1 MGGVHG
7 RVDIYSIESAGI
19 EYSIDMKA
27 KPNCLVFLDNDTV
40 VVGGEAKEA
49 QVHSLIEKSLL
60 KSWDAHQTRI
70 RALHLLSPSILVT
83 ASSCDH
89 SIKVWGLDTDR
100 VSPVRLL
107 CSVDTGCRVTCLSAW
122 HPGLRNKGAKK
133 RSAEAVPKS
142 PLKKVKL
149 AEEKKASSVAPQTV
163 TVEEEI
169 TGKPKKEKLKK
180 KKKKKVSLE
189 GAAQSEDL
197 TAS

>member
-1 MGGVHG
+1 MG

-40 VVGGEAKEA
+40 VVGGESKEA
-49 QVHSLIEKSLL
+49 QDHSLIEKSLL
-60 KSWDAHQTRI
+60 KFWDAHQTGI

-122 HPGLRNKGAKK
+122 HPGLRNKGSKK
-133 RSAEAVPKS
+133 RSAEAVAKS

-149 AEEKKASSVAPQTV
+149 AEEKKTSSVAPQTV
-163 TVEEEI
+163 TVEEEV
-169 TGKPKKEKLKK
+169 TEKPKKEKPKK

-197 TAS
+197 IAS

>member
-1 MGGVHG
+1 MG
-7 RVDIYSIESAGI
+7 
-19 EYSIDMKA
+19 
-27 KPNCLVFLDNDTV
+27 
-40 VVGGEAKEA
+40 
-49 QVHSLIEKSLL
+49 VHSLIEKSLL

-70 RALHLLSPSILVT
+70 RALHLLSPSVLVT

-133 RSAEAVPKS
+133 RVSEEGSKS
-142 PLKKVKL
+142 PLKKVS
-149 AEEKKASSVAPQTV
+149 EEKKTTSAVPQTV

-169 TGKPKKEKLKK
+169 TEKPTKEKPKK

-189 GAAQSEDL
+189 GGAQIQA
-197 TAS
+197 TAD

>member
-1 MGGVHG
+1 MG
-7 RVDIYSIESAGI
+7 
-19 EYSIDMKA
+19 
-27 KPNCLVFLDNDTV
+27 
-40 VVGGEAKEA
+40 
-49 QVHSLIEKSLL
+49 
-60 KSWDAHQTRI
+60 TRI

-133 RSAEAVPKS
+133 RSAEAVAKS

-149 AEEKKASSVAPQTV
+149 AEEKKTSVSPQTV
-163 TVEEEI
+163 TVEEEV
-169 TGKPKKEKLKK
+169 TEKSKKERLKK
-180 KKKKKVSLE
+180 KKKKKVSLD
-189 GAAQSEDL
+189 GVAQSE
-197 TAS
+197 